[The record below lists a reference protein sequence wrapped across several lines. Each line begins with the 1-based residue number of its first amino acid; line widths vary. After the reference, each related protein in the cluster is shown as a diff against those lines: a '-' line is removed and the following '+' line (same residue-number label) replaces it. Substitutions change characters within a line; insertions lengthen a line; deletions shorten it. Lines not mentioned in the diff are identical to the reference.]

1 MKQTQSQRI
10 AELTRRNKEL
20 EQSNKRLEKQLLDAH
35 HEKAE
40 NMHSAFVFG
49 ELRSADHHFIKDM
62 RDICN
67 DLRNA
72 IDLCNASAEAF
83 HTLKEAGI
91 HPQDFS
97 YVHIDS
103 ATATAY
109 SRWFARIY
117 AALINR
123 DSRCKKIRER
133 NAKKGENFDSDDSDE

>member
-1 MKQTQSQRI
+1 MKQTQAQRI
-10 AELTRRNKEL
+10 AELTQRNKEL
-20 EQSNKRLEKQLLDAH
+20 EHSNKSLEKQLLDAH

-40 NMHSAFVFG
+40 DLHSAFVFG
-49 ELRSADHHFIKDM
+49 ELRYADHDFIKDM

-67 DLRNA
+67 DLRNS

-83 HTLKEAGI
+83 HTLKETGI
-91 HPQDFS
+91 HPLDFS

-117 AALINR
+117 AALIKR
-123 DSRCKKIRER
+123 DLRCKKIRER
-133 NAKKGENFDSDDSDE
+133 NSKKDENLNSDDSDE